1 MPDFSSYTGEHL
13 IPPYRILDLTDR
25 RAAFCGRLLADY
37 GADVVKIEPPAGD
50 DSRRRGPYPG
60 DAPHTERSLDFMFYN
75 TNKRSITLD
84 LDTAPGQDLFR
95 RLAAAADV
103 IIESGGWES
112 ANRESGGR
120 ESRSR
125 ESGGR
130 HYLRDR
136 GLDFDALRAANPGL
150 VTASVTPFG
159 GTGEWADYQ
168 GDDLVVMAA
177 SGYMQITGEPDA
189 PPVRQGNEHSHYPA
203 AQYAAVG
210 ILAALYY
217 RDFGGADSGGING
230 SGSGVG
236 QHIDVSSQE
245 ALITYYT
252 DAHPA
257 LLWRKLG
264 QNVTRVGTNSTLVI
278 PLGAYPCKD
287 GWIAAGVITP
297 REWDA
302 LAQWIHEVTGNDE
315 VLNEAYRGGNQDR
328 AEHIDIITAL
338 FLEFAENFTVQELF
352 HEGQRRNLVFL
363 PVNDVADLLADP
375 QLAESGFWADIEHN
389 DAAMGT
395 VKYPLGIFH
404 SDEVAPRRQ
413 PAPALGA
420 DNLAV
425 YQGELG
431 MSADELA
438 RLRADGVI

>member
-1 MPDFSSYTGEHL
+1 MPRFDEYTGEHL

-37 GADVVKIEPPAGD
+37 GADVVKVEPPSGD
-50 DSRRRGPYPG
+50 PSRRLGPYPS
-60 DAPHTERSLDFMFYN
+60 DSPDPERSLDFFFYN
-75 TNKRSITLD
+75 TNKRSITLN
-84 LDTAPGQDLFR
+84 LETESGRSLFR
-95 RLAAAADV
+95 RLAADADV
-103 IIESGGWES
+103 IIESFD
-112 ANRESGGR
+112 
-120 ESRSR
+120 
-125 ESGGR
+125 R
-130 HYLRDR
+130 HYLYDH
-136 GLDFDALRAANPGL
+136 GIGFDALRSDKPGL
-150 VTASVTPFG
+150 IMASVTPFG
-159 GTGEWADYQ
+159 NTGEWADYQ

-177 SGYMQITGEPDA
+177 SGYMQITGEPDE

-210 ILAALYY
+210 ILAALYH
-217 RDFGGADSGGING
+217 RDFGGGE
-230 SGSGVG
+230 G

-302 LAQWIHEVTGNDE
+302 LAEWIHEVTGNDE

-363 PVNDVADLLADP
+363 PVNEIADLLADP
-375 QLAESGFWADIEHN
+375 QLAESGFWYDIEHQES
-389 DAAMGT
+389 DVGT

-404 SDEVAPRRQ
+404 SDDVKARSR

-420 DNLAV
+420 DNAAV

-431 MSADELA
+431 LTPSEIASLKA
-438 RLRADGVI
+438 GGII

>member
-1 MPDFSSYTGEHL
+1 MPHFDDYTGEQL

-37 GADVVKIEPPAGD
+37 GADVVKVEPPHGD
-50 DSRRRGPYPG
+50 ASRRRGPYPG
-60 DAPHTERSLDFMFYN
+60 AVPDSAHSLDFMFYN

-84 LDTAPGQDLFR
+84 LDTAAGQDLFR
-95 RLAAAADV
+95 RLAAAADA
-103 IIESGGWES
+103 IIESYD
-112 ANRESGGR
+112 
-120 ESRSR
+120 
-125 ESGGR
+125 R
-130 HYLRDR
+130 HYLDDR
-136 GLDFDALRAANPGL
+136 GLGFESLRAANPGL
-150 VTASVTPFG
+150 VMASVTPFG
-159 GTGEWADYQ
+159 STGDWADYQ

-217 RDFGGADSGGING
+217 RDFGGIDAVGNGNG
-230 SGSGVG
+230 SGIGPGIG

-278 PLGAYPCKD
+278 PLGTYPCQD

-328 AEHIDIITAL
+328 AAHIDIITAL
-338 FLEFAENFTVQELF
+338 FLEFAANFTVQELF

-375 QLAESGFWADIEHN
+375 QLAASGFWANIEHHAGADN
-389 DAAMGT
+389 GNGDGDDADADARIGT
-395 VKYPLGIFH
+395 LQYPLGIFH
-404 SDEVAPRRQ
+404 SDDFTPRRQ

-420 DNLAV
+420 DNAAV

-431 MSADELA
+431 LSPGELDG
-438 RLRADGVI
+438 LRAAGVI

>member
-1 MPDFSSYTGEHL
+1 MPRFDEYTGENL

-50 DSRRRGPYPG
+50 PSRHLGPFVS
-60 DAPHTERSLDFMFYN
+60 DDPHLERSLDFLFYN
-75 TNKRSITLD
+75 TNKRSATLD
-84 LDTAPGQDLFR
+84 LETEQGRALFR
-95 RLAAAADV
+95 RLAADADV
-103 IIESGGWES
+103 IIESFD
-112 ANRESGGR
+112 
-120 ESRSR
+120 
-125 ESGGR
+125 R
-130 HYLRDR
+130 HYLYDR
-136 GLDFDALRAANPGL
+136 GIGFDALRADNPGL
-150 VTASVTPFG
+150 IMASVTPFG
-159 GTGEWADYQ
+159 CSGEWADYL

-177 SGYMQITGEPDA
+177 SGYMQITGEPDE
-189 PPVRQGNEHSHYPA
+189 PPVRQGNEHSHYPG

-210 ILAALYY
+210 ILAALYH
-217 RDFGGADSGGING
+217 RDFCGGE
-230 SGSGVG
+230 G

-302 LAQWIHEVTGNDE
+302 LAEWVHEVTGNDE
-315 VLNEAYRGGNQDR
+315 VLSETYRGGNQDR
-328 AEHIDIITAL
+328 AEHMDIITAL

-363 PVNDVADLLADP
+363 PVNEIADLLADP
-375 QLAESGFWADIEHN
+375 QLAESGFWYDIEHGS
-389 DAAMGT
+389 DDEVGAI
-395 VKYPLGIFH
+395 KYPLGIFH
-404 SDEVAPRRQ
+404 SDEVKARNR
-413 PAPALGA
+413 PAPSLGA
-420 DNLAV
+420 DNAAV

-431 MSADELA
+431 LSADEVAALV
-438 RLRADGVI
+438 ADGII

>member
-1 MPDFSSYTGEHL
+1 MPRFDEYTGEHL

-37 GADVVKIEPPAGD
+37 GADVVKVEPPAGD
-50 DSRRRGPYPG
+50 PSRRLGPFPG
-60 DAPHTERSLDFMFYN
+60 DVPDEERSLDFMFYN

-84 LDTAPGQDLFR
+84 LEREEGRDLFR
-95 RLAAAADV
+95 RLAANADV
-103 IIESGGWES
+103 VIESFD
-112 ANRESGGR
+112 RQ
-120 ESRSR
+120 
-125 ESGGR
+125 
-130 HYLRDR
+130 YLAER
-136 GLDFDALRAANPGL
+136 GLDFESLRADNPGL
-150 VTASVTPFG
+150 IQASVTPFG
-159 GTGEWADYQ
+159 HTGEWADFR

-177 SGYMQITGEPDA
+177 SGYMQITGEPDE
-189 PPVRQGNEHSHYPA
+189 PPVRQGNEHSHYPG

-217 RDFGGADSGGING
+217 RDFAGG
-230 SGSGVG
+230 GVG
-236 QHIDVSSQE
+236 QRIDVSSQE

-302 LAQWIHEVTGNDE
+302 LAEWIHEVTGNDE
-315 VLNEAYRGGNQDR
+315 VLSDAYRGGNQDR
-328 AEHIDIITAL
+328 AEHIDIITAM

-363 PVNDVADLLADP
+363 PVNEVADLLNDP
-375 QLAESGFWADIEHN
+375 QLAESGFWHDIEHDGGN
-389 DAAMGT
+389 LG
-395 VKYPLGIFH
+395 VLRYPIGIFH
-404 SDEVAPRRQ
+404 SEEISPQRN
-413 PAPALGA
+413 PAPKLGA
-420 DNLAV
+420 DNAAV
-425 YQGELG
+425 YRGELG
-431 MSADELA
+431 LTETDIS
-438 RLRADGVI
+438 RLRSDGVI

>member
-1 MPDFSSYTGEHL
+1 MPRFDDYTGEHL
-13 IPPYRILDLTDR
+13 IPPYRALDLTDR

-37 GADVVKIEPPAGD
+37 GADVVKVEPPGGD
-50 DSRRRGPYPG
+50 ASRRLGPFPG
-60 DAPHTERSLDFMFYN
+60 DAAGAERSLDFMFYN

-84 LDTAPGQDLFR
+84 LERASGRALFR
-95 RLAAAADV
+95 RLATDADV
-103 IIESGGWES
+103 IIESYD
-112 ANRESGGR
+112 RR
-120 ESRSR
+120 
-125 ESGGR
+125 
-130 HYLRDR
+130 YLYDR
-136 GLDFDALRAANPGL
+136 GIGFDALRADNPGL
-150 VTASVTPFG
+150 VMASVTPFG
-159 GTGEWADYQ
+159 AAGEWADYQ

-177 SGYMQITGEPDA
+177 SGYMQITGEPGA
-189 PPVRQGNEHSHYPA
+189 PPVRQGNEHSHYPG

-210 ILAALYY
+210 ILAALYH
-217 RDFGGADSGGING
+217 RDFGGGGI
-230 SGSGVG
+230 G
-236 QHIDVSSQE
+236 QHIDVASQE

-297 REWDA
+297 REWDT
-302 LAQWIHEVTGNDE
+302 LAEWIHEVTGNDE

-328 AEHIDIITAL
+328 AAHIDIITAL

-363 PVNDVADLLADP
+363 PVNEVADLLADP
-375 QLAESGFWADIEHN
+375 QLAESGFWYDIAH
-389 DAAMGT
+389 DDPSVGT
-395 VKYPLGIFH
+395 IKYPLGIFH
-404 SDEVAPRRQ
+404 SAEVSARRQ

-420 DNLAV
+420 DNAAV

-431 MSADELA
+431 LTADELA
-438 RLRADGVI
+438 ALRADGVI

>member
-1 MPDFSSYTGEHL
+1 MPRFDEYTGEHL

-25 RAAFCGRLLADY
+25 RTAFCGRLLADY
-37 GADVVKIEPPAGD
+37 GADVVKVEPPSGD
-50 DSRRRGPYPG
+50 VSRRLGPYPG
-60 DAPHTERSLDFMFYN
+60 DVPDAERSLDFLFYN

-84 LDTAPGQDLFR
+84 LETEAGRALFR
-95 RLAAAADV
+95 RLAADADV
-103 IIESGGWES
+103 IIESF
-112 ANRESGGR
+112 
-120 ESRSR
+120 
-125 ESGGR
+125 
-130 HYLRDR
+130 DR
-136 GLDFDALRAANPGL
+136 RQLPDKGLGYDDLRADNPGL
-150 VTASVTPFG
+150 VMASVTPFG
-159 GTGEWADYQ
+159 SSGEWADYT

-177 SGYMQITGEPDA
+177 SGYMQITGEPDE
-189 PPVRQGNEHSHYPA
+189 PPVRQGNEHSHYPG

-217 RDFGGADSGGING
+217 RDFGD
-230 SGSGVG
+230 SGVG

-302 LAQWIHEVTGNDE
+302 LAEWIHEVTGNDE

-363 PVNDVADLLADP
+363 PVNEVADLLADP
-375 QLAESGFWADIEHN
+375 QLADSGFWYDIEHE
-389 DAAMGT
+389 DASIGT
-395 VKYPLGIFH
+395 IKYPLGIFH
-404 SDEVAPRRQ
+404 SEEVSARRR

-420 DNLAV
+420 DNAAV

-431 MSADELA
+431 LTADDLA
-438 RLRADGVI
+438 TLQADGVI

>member
-1 MPDFSSYTGEHL
+1 MPRFDDYTGEHL

-37 GADVVKIEPPAGD
+37 GADVVKVEPPIGD
-50 DSRRRGPYPG
+50 PSRRLGPYPG
-60 DAPHTERSLDFMFYN
+60 DIPDAGRSLDFMFYN
-75 TNKRSITLD
+75 TNKRSVTLD
-84 LDTAPGQDLFR
+84 LEAEPGRALFR
-95 RLAAAADV
+95 RLAADADV
-103 IIESGGWES
+103 IIESCH
-112 ANRESGGR
+112 
-120 ESRSR
+120 
-125 ESGGR
+125 R
-130 HYLRDR
+130 HWLYDR
-136 GLDFDALRAANPGL
+136 GLGYEALRAANPGL
-150 VTASVTPFG
+150 IMASVTPFG
-159 GTGEWADYQ
+159 NTGVWADYQ

-177 SGYMQITGEPDA
+177 SGYMQITGEPDE

-203 AQYAAVG
+203 AQYAAVA
-210 ILAALYY
+210 ILAALYH
-217 RDFGGADSGGING
+217 RDFAGGGR
-230 SGSGVG
+230 G
-236 QHIDVSSQE
+236 QRIDVSSQE

-278 PLGAYPCKD
+278 PLGAYPCQD

-302 LAQWIHEVTGNDE
+302 LAAWIHEVTGNDE

-328 AEHIDIITAL
+328 AGHIDIITAL

-363 PVNDVADLLADP
+363 PVNDVADLLSDP
-375 QLAESGFWADIEHN
+375 QLAESGFWTDIEHN
-389 DAAMGT
+389 DAAIGT

-404 SDEVAPRRQ
+404 SDAVVPRRQ

-431 MSADELA
+431 LSADELA
-438 RLRADGVI
+438 RLRADGAI

>member
-1 MPDFSSYTGEHL
+1 MPRFDDYTGVDL

-37 GADVVKIEPPAGD
+37 GADVVKVEPPDGD
-50 DSRRRGPYPG
+50 PSRSMGLYPADLPGP
-60 DAPHTERSLDFMFYN
+60 ESSLDFMFYN

-84 LDTAPGQDLFR
+84 LESESGRALFR
-95 RLAAAADV
+95 RLAADADV
-103 IIESGGWES
+103 IIESFD
-112 ANRESGGR
+112 RR
-120 ESRSR
+120 
-125 ESGGR
+125 
-130 HYLRDR
+130 YLYDR
-136 GLDFDALRAANPGL
+136 GIGFDSLRADNLGL
-150 VTASVTPFG
+150 VMASVTPFG
-159 GTGEWADYQ
+159 CTGDWADYQ

-177 SGYMQITGEPDA
+177 SGYMQITGEPDQ

-210 ILAALYY
+210 ILAALYS
-217 RDFGGADSGGING
+217 RDFGVDESGEASGQIGI
-230 SGSGVG
+230 G

-302 LAQWIHEVTGNDE
+302 LAEWIHEVTGNDE

-363 PVNDVADLLADP
+363 PVNDIADLLADP
-375 QLAESGFWADIEHN
+375 QLAESGFWSDIEH
-389 DAAMGT
+389 DDTSIGT
-395 VKYPLGIFH
+395 LKYPLGIFH
-404 SDEVAPRRQ
+404 SDEVSPRRR
-413 PAPALGA
+413 PAPSLGA
-420 DNLAV
+420 DNRAV
-425 YQGELG
+425 FRGELG
-431 MSADELA
+431 LSDDEITALHT
-438 RLRADGVI
+438 RGII

>member
-1 MPDFSSYTGEHL
+1 MPRFEDYTGEHL
-13 IPPYRILDLTDR
+13 VPPYRILDLTDR

-37 GADVVKIEPPAGD
+37 GADVVKVEPPAGD
-50 DSRRRGPYPG
+50 ESRRLGPFL
-60 DAPHTERSLDFMFYN
+60 DDVQDDEHSLDFLFYN
-75 TNKRSITLD
+75 TNKRSVTLD
-84 LDTAPGQDLFR
+84 LEIEEGRALFR
-95 RLAAAADV
+95 RLAADADV
-103 IIESGGWES
+103 IIESF
-112 ANRESGGR
+112 
-120 ESRSR
+120 SRN
-125 ESGGR
+125 
-130 HYLRDR
+130 YLSDR
-136 GLDFDALRAANPGL
+136 GIGYDALRADNPGL
-150 VTASVTPFG
+150 IMASVTPFG
-159 GTGEWADYQ
+159 CTGEWADYQ

-177 SGYMQITGEPDA
+177 SGYMQITGEPDE

-217 RDFGGADSGGING
+217 RDFAGG
-230 SGSGVG
+230 GVG

-278 PLGAYPCKD
+278 PLGAYPCQD

-363 PVNDVADLLADP
+363 PVNEVADLLADP
-375 QLAESGFWADIEHN
+375 QLAESGFWHEIEHEGSTLG
-389 DAAMGT
+389 AL
-395 VKYPLGIFH
+395 KYPIGIFH
-404 SDEVAPRRQ
+404 SEEVYPRRK
-413 PAPALGA
+413 PAPSLGA
-420 DNLAV
+420 DNAAL

-431 MSADELA
+431 LTPAEID
-438 RLRADGVI
+438 RLRGNGVI

>member
-1 MPDFSSYTGEHL
+1 MTRFDDYTGEDL

-37 GADVVKIEPPAGD
+37 GADVVKVEPPGGD
-50 DSRRRGPYPG
+50 PSRSMGPYPADVPG
-60 DAPHTERSLDFMFYN
+60 PESSLDFMFYN

-84 LDTAPGQDLFR
+84 LERASGRALFR
-95 RLAAAADV
+95 RLAADADV
-103 IIESGGWES
+103 VIESFD
-112 ANRESGGR
+112 
-120 ESRSR
+120 
-125 ESGGR
+125 R
-130 HYLRDR
+130 HYLYDR
-136 GLDFDALRAANPGL
+136 GIGFDALRADNPGL
-150 VTASVTPFG
+150 VMASVTPFG
-159 GTGEWADYQ
+159 CTGDWADYQ

-177 SGYMQITGEPDA
+177 SGYMQITGEPDE

-210 ILAALYY
+210 ILAALYS
-217 RDFGGADSGGING
+217 RDFGVDESGEA
-230 SGSGVG
+230 SGQTGVG

-257 LLWRKLG
+257 LLWRKLR

-278 PLGAYPCKD
+278 PLGAYPCQD

-302 LAQWIHEVTGNDE
+302 LAEWIHEVTGNDE

-363 PVNDVADLLADP
+363 PVNDIADLLADP
-375 QLAESGFWADIEHN
+375 QLAESGFWSDIEH
-389 DAAMGT
+389 DDSTIGT
-395 VKYPLGIFH
+395 LRYPLGIFH
-404 SDEVAPRRQ
+404 SDEVSPRRR
-413 PAPALGA
+413 PAPSLGA

-425 YQGELG
+425 FRGELG
-431 MSADELA
+431 LSDDEITA
-438 RLRADGVI
+438 LRADGVI

>member
-1 MPDFSSYTGEHL
+1 MPRFDDYAGEHL

-37 GADVVKIEPPAGD
+37 GADVVKIESPGGD
-50 DSRRRGPYPG
+50 PSRRLGPFPD
-60 DAPHTERSLDFMFYN
+60 DAPNDERSLDFMFYN

-84 LDTAPGQDLFR
+84 LESEDGRAIFR
-95 RLAAAADV
+95 RLVADADV
-103 IIESGGWES
+103 VIESYD
-112 ANRESGGR
+112 
-120 ESRSR
+120 
-125 ESGGR
+125 R
-130 HYLRDR
+130 HYLSAL
-136 GLDFDALRAANPGL
+136 GIGYDALRAQNPGL
-150 VTASVTPFG
+150 IVASVTPFG
-159 GTGEWADYQ
+159 DSGEWADYR

-177 SGYMQITGEPDA
+177 SGYMQITGEPDE

-217 RDFGGADSGGING
+217 RDFAGG
-230 SGSGVG
+230 GVG

-297 REWDA
+297 REWDT
-302 LAQWIHEVTGNDE
+302 LAEWIHEVTGNGE
-315 VLNEAYRGGNQDR
+315 VLSESYRGGNQDR

-363 PVNDVADLLADP
+363 PVNEVADLLADP
-375 QLAESGFWADIEHN
+375 QLAESGFWYDIEHD
-389 DAAMGT
+389 DAAIGT
-395 VKYPLGIFH
+395 IKYPLGIFH
-404 SDEVAPRRQ
+404 SEEVSARRR

-420 DNLAV
+420 DNAAV

-431 MSADELA
+431 LTADELSA
-438 RLRADGVI
+438 LAADGII

>member
-1 MPDFSSYTGEHL
+1 MPRFDDYTGEYL

-37 GADVVKIEPPAGD
+37 GADVVKVEPPAGD
-50 DSRRRGPYPG
+50 LSRRLGPYPDDFP
-60 DAPHTERSLDFMFYN
+60 DAERSLDFMFYN

-84 LDTAPGQDLFR
+84 LDTPSGQALFR
-95 RLAAAADV
+95 RLAADADV
-103 IIESGGWES
+103 VIASFD
-112 ANRESGGR
+112 
-120 ESRSR
+120 
-125 ESGGR
+125 R
-130 HYLRDR
+130 HYLDDR
-136 GLDFDALRAANPGL
+136 GLGIDALRAVNPGL
-150 VTASVTPFG
+150 ITASVTPFG
-159 GTGEWADYQ
+159 GSGEWADYQ

-177 SGYMQITGEPDA
+177 SGYMQITGEPDE

-210 ILAALYY
+210 ILAALYH
-217 RDFGGADSGGING
+217 RDFGGGE
-230 SGSGVG
+230 G

-252 DAHPA
+252 DAHPT

-278 PLGAYPCKD
+278 PLGAYPCRD

-302 LAQWIHEVTGNDE
+302 LAEWIHEVTGNDE
-315 VLNEAYRGGNQDR
+315 ALNEAYRGGNQDR

-338 FLEFAENFTVQELF
+338 FLEFAEHFTVQELF

-363 PVNDVADLLADP
+363 PVNEVADLLADP
-375 QLAESGFWADIEHN
+375 QLAESGFWYDIEHA
-389 DAAMGT
+389 DAAIGT

-404 SDEVAPRRQ
+404 SAEVAARRR

-425 YQGELG
+425 YRGELG
-431 MSADELA
+431 LSAGELA
-438 RLRADGVI
+438 LLRADGVI

>member
-1 MPDFSSYTGEHL
+1 MPRFDEYTGEHL
-13 IPPYRILDLTDR
+13 IPPYRVLDLNDR
-25 RAAFCGRLLADY
+25 PAAFCGRLLADY
-37 GADVVKIEPPAGD
+37 GADVVKVEPPTGD
-50 DSRRRGPYPG
+50 RSRTLGPYPG
-60 DAPHTERSLDFMFYN
+60 DAPDTEQSLDFLFYN

-84 LDTAPGQDLFR
+84 LEGEAGRGLFR
-95 RLAAAADV
+95 RLAADADV
-103 IIESGGWES
+103 IIESYD
-112 ANRESGGR
+112 
-120 ESRSR
+120 
-125 ESGGR
+125 R
-130 HYLRDR
+130 HYLAER
-136 GLDFDALRAANPGL
+136 GIGYDDLRVDNPGL
-150 VTASVTPFG
+150 VMASVTPFG
-159 GTGEWADYQ
+159 STGEWADYA

-177 SGYMQITGEPDA
+177 SGYMQITGEPDE
-189 PPVRQGNEHSHYPA
+189 PPVRQGNEHSHYPG
-203 AQYAAVG
+203 AQYAVVG

-217 RDFGGADSGGING
+217 RDFADG
-230 SGSGVG
+230 GVG

-302 LAQWIHEVTGNDE
+302 LAEWIHEVTGNDE

-363 PVNDVADLLADP
+363 PVNEVADLLADP
-375 QLAESGFWADIEHN
+375 QLAESGFWYDIEHGEESI
-389 DAAMGT
+389 GT
-395 VKYPLGIFH
+395 IKYPLGIFH
-404 SDEVAPRRQ
+404 SEEVSARSR

-420 DNLAV
+420 DNVAV

-431 MSADELA
+431 LTVEDLA
-438 RLRADGVI
+438 ALQVDGVI

>member
-1 MPDFSSYTGEHL
+1 MPRFDEYTGEHL

-37 GADVVKIEPPAGD
+37 GADVVKVEPPSGD
-50 DSRRRGPYPG
+50 HSRTLGPYPG
-60 DAPHTERSLDFMFYN
+60 DVPDAEHSLDFLFYN

-84 LDTAPGQDLFR
+84 LETAAGLRLFR
-95 RLAAAADV
+95 RLAAEADV
-103 IIESGGWES
+103 IIESFD
-112 ANRESGGR
+112 
-120 ESRSR
+120 
-125 ESGGR
+125 R
-130 HYLRDR
+130 HYLSDR
-136 GLDFDALRAANPGL
+136 GLGYDALRADNPGL
-150 VTASVTPFG
+150 VMASVTPFG
-159 GTGEWADYQ
+159 STGEWADYT

-177 SGYMQITGEPDA
+177 SGYMQITGEPDE
-189 PPVRQGNEHSHYPA
+189 PPVRQGNEHSHYPG

-217 RDFGGADSGGING
+217 RDFNGG
-230 SGSGVG
+230 GVG

-302 LAQWIHEVTGNDE
+302 LAAWIHEVTGNDE

-363 PVNDVADLLADP
+363 PVNEVADLLADP
-375 QLAESGFWADIEHN
+375 QLEESGFWYDIEHE
-389 DAAMGT
+389 DPSIGT

-404 SDEVAPRRQ
+404 SEEVSARRR

-431 MSADELA
+431 MTAEEIA
-438 RLRADGVI
+438 KLRADGVI

>member
-1 MPDFSSYTGEHL
+1 MPRFDDYTGEHL

-37 GADVVKIEPPAGD
+37 GADVVKVEPPIGD
-50 DSRRRGPYPG
+50 PSRRLGPYPG
-60 DAPHTERSLDFMFYN
+60 DIPDAGRSLDFMFYN
-75 TNKRSITLD
+75 TNKRSVTLD
-84 LDTAPGQDLFR
+84 LEAEPGRALFR
-95 RLAAAADV
+95 RLAADADV
-103 IIESGGWES
+103 IIESCH
-112 ANRESGGR
+112 
-120 ESRSR
+120 
-125 ESGGR
+125 R
-130 HYLRDR
+130 HWLRDL
-136 GLDFDALRAANPGL
+136 GLGYDALRAANPGL
-150 VTASVTPFG
+150 IMASVTPFG
-159 GTGEWADYQ
+159 NTGVWADYQ

-177 SGYMQITGEPDA
+177 SGYMQITGEPDE

-203 AQYAAVG
+203 AQYAAVA
-210 ILAALYY
+210 ILAALYH
-217 RDFGGADSGGING
+217 RDFAGG
-230 SGSGVG
+230 G
-236 QHIDVSSQE
+236 QGQRIDVSSQE

-278 PLGAYPCKD
+278 PLGAYPCQD

-302 LAQWIHEVTGNDE
+302 LAAWIHEVTGNDE

-338 FLEFAENFTVQELF
+338 FLEFAANFTVQELF

-363 PVNDVADLLADP
+363 PVNEIADLLADP
-375 QLAESGFWADIEHN
+375 QLAESGFWTDIEHN
-389 DAAMGT
+389 DAAIGT

-404 SDEVAPRRQ
+404 SDAVAPRRQ

-431 MSADELA
+431 LSADELA
-438 RLRADGVI
+438 RLRADGAI

>member
-1 MPDFSSYTGEHL
+1 MPRFDDYTGEHL

-37 GADVVKIEPPAGD
+37 GADVVKVEPPAGD
-50 DSRRRGPYPG
+50 PSRRLGPYPG
-60 DAPHTERSLDFMFYN
+60 DASDDERSLDFMFYN

-84 LDTAPGQDLFR
+84 LESEAGRALFR
-95 RLAAAADV
+95 RLAADADV
-103 IIESGGWES
+103 IIESFDR
-112 ANRESGGR
+112 N
-120 ESRSR
+120 
-125 ESGGR
+125 
-130 HYLRDR
+130 YLYEL
-136 GLDFDALRAANPGL
+136 GIGFDSLRADNSGL
-150 VTASVTPFG
+150 IMASVTPFG
-159 GTGEWADYQ
+159 CTGEWADYQ

-189 PPVRQGNEHSHYPA
+189 PPVRQGNEHSHYPG

-217 RDFGGADSGGING
+217 RDFGGGGI
-230 SGSGVG
+230 G

-278 PLGAYPCKD
+278 PLGAYPCQD

-338 FLEFAENFTVQELF
+338 FLEFADNFTVQELF

-363 PVNDVADLLADP
+363 PVNEVADLLADP
-375 QLAESGFWADIEHN
+375 QLSESGFWYDIEH
-389 DAAMGT
+389 DDGDLGAL
-395 VKYPLGIFH
+395 KYPLGIFH
-404 SDEVAPRRQ
+404 SEEVSALSR

-420 DNLAV
+420 DNAAV

-431 MSADELA
+431 LVDDELA
-438 RLRADGVI
+438 ALIAGGVI

>member
-1 MPDFSSYTGEHL
+1 MPSFDDYNGETL

-37 GADVVKIEPPAGD
+37 GADVVKVEPPAGD
-50 DSRRRGPYPG
+50 PSRRLGPYPD

-84 LDTAPGQDLFR
+84 LESPAGRELFR
-95 RLAAAADV
+95 RLAADADA
-103 IIESGGWES
+103 IIESFD
-112 ANRESGGR
+112 RR
-120 ESRSR
+120 
-125 ESGGR
+125 
-130 HYLRDR
+130 YLDDR
-136 GLDFDALRAANPGL
+136 GIGFDALRAGNPGL
-150 VTASVTPFG
+150 VMASVTPFG
-159 GTGEWADYQ
+159 GAGEWADYL

-203 AQYAAVG
+203 AQYASLG
-210 ILAALYY
+210 ILAALYH
-217 RDFGGADSGGING
+217 RDFGDGDGG
-230 SGSGVG
+230 SGTG
-236 QHIDVSSQE
+236 QHIDVSAQE

-257 LLWRKLG
+257 LLWRRLG

-315 VLNEAYRGGNQDR
+315 VLSDAYRGGNQDR
-328 AEHIDIITAL
+328 AEHIDIITAM

-375 QLAESGFWADIEHN
+375 QLAESGFWTDIEHD
-389 DAAMGT
+389 DAAIGT
-395 VKYPLGIFH
+395 LQYPLGIFH
-404 SDEVAPRRQ
+404 SDEVAPGKR
-413 PAPALGA
+413 PAPSLGA
-420 DNLAV
+420 DNMAV
-425 YQGELG
+425 FRGELG
-431 MSADELA
+431 LNSAELA
-438 RLRADGVI
+438 ALRADGII

>member
-1 MPDFSSYTGEHL
+1 MPRFDDYTGEHL

-37 GADVVKIEPPAGD
+37 GADVLKVEPPGGD
-50 DSRRRGPYPG
+50 PSRRLGPFAD
-60 DAPHTERSLDFMFYN
+60 DAPDDERSLDFMFYN

-84 LDTAPGQDLFR
+84 LESEAGRALFR
-95 RLAAAADV
+95 RLVADSDV
-103 IIESGGWES
+103 LIESYD
-112 ANRESGGR
+112 RD
-120 ESRSR
+120 
-125 ESGGR
+125 
-130 HYLRDR
+130 YLNAL
-136 GLDFDALRAANPGL
+136 GIGHDALRAQNPGL
-150 VTASVTPFG
+150 IVASVTPFG
-159 GTGEWADYQ
+159 GSGEWADYQ

-177 SGYMQITGEPDA
+177 SGYMQITGEPDE

-217 RDFGGADSGGING
+217 RDFAGG
-230 SGSGVG
+230 GVG

-302 LAQWIHEVTGNDE
+302 LAEWIHEVTGNDE

-363 PVNDVADLLADP
+363 PVNEVADLLADP
-375 QLAESGFWADIEHN
+375 QLAESGFWYDIEHD
-389 DAAMGT
+389 DATIGT

-404 SDEVAPRRQ
+404 SEEVSAGRR

-420 DNLAV
+420 DNTAV

-431 MSADELA
+431 LTADELA
-438 RLRADGVI
+438 ALQADGVI

>member
-1 MPDFSSYTGEHL
+1 MPRFDDYTGENL

-37 GADVVKIEPPAGD
+37 GADVVKVEPPYGD
-50 DSRRRGPYPG
+50 PSRRLGPYPH
-60 DAPHTERSLDFMFYN
+60 DAPHAERSLDFMFYN

-84 LDTAPGQDLFR
+84 LEREPGRALFR
-95 RLAAAADV
+95 RLAADADA
-103 IIESGGWES
+103 IIASC
-112 ANRESGGR
+112 R
-120 ESRSR
+120 
-125 ESGGR
+125 R
-130 HYLRDR
+130 HYLDDL
-136 GLDFDALRAANPGL
+136 GIGFDTLRADNPGL
-150 VTASVTPFG
+150 ITASVTPFG
-159 GTGEWADYQ
+159 STGEWADYQ

-203 AQYAAVG
+203 AQYAAVA
-210 ILAALYY
+210 ILAALYH
-217 RDFGGADSGGING
+217 RDFGNG
-230 SGSGVG
+230 SG
-236 QHIDVSSQE
+236 QHIDISSQE

-264 QNVTRVGTNSTLVI
+264 RNVTRVGTNSTLVI
-278 PLGAYPCKD
+278 PLGAYPCQD

-328 AEHIDIITAL
+328 AQYIDIITAL

-363 PVNDVADLLADP
+363 PVNEIADLLTDP
-375 QLAESGFWADIEHN
+375 QLAESGFWCDIPHADPAI
-389 DAAMGT
+389 GS

-404 SDEVAPRRQ
+404 SEEVQPRRQ

-420 DNLAV
+420 DNAAV

-431 MSADELA
+431 LTSTHLDALKN
-438 RLRADGVI
+438 DGII

>member
-1 MPDFSSYTGEHL
+1 MPRFDDYAGEHL

-37 GADVVKIEPPAGD
+37 GADVVKVEPTGGD
-50 DSRRRGPYPG
+50 PSRRLGPFPD
-60 DAPHTERSLDFMFYN
+60 DAPDDERSLDFMFYN

-84 LDTAPGQDLFR
+84 LESDAGRAIFR
-95 RLAAAADV
+95 RLVADADV
-103 IIESGGWES
+103 VIESYD
-112 ANRESGGR
+112 
-120 ESRSR
+120 
-125 ESGGR
+125 R
-130 HYLRDR
+130 HYLSAL
-136 GLDFDALRAANPGL
+136 GIGYDALRAQNPGL
-150 VTASVTPFG
+150 IVASVTPFG
-159 GTGEWADYQ
+159 GSGEWADYR

-177 SGYMQITGEPDA
+177 SGYMQITGEPDE

-217 RDFGGADSGGING
+217 RDFAGG
-230 SGSGVG
+230 GVG

-297 REWDA
+297 REWDT
-302 LAQWIHEVTGNDE
+302 LAEWIHEVTGNDE
-315 VLNEAYRGGNQDR
+315 VLSEAYRGGNQDR

-363 PVNDVADLLADP
+363 PVNEVADLLADP
-375 QLAESGFWADIEHN
+375 QLAESGFWYDIEHD
-389 DAAMGT
+389 DAAIGAI
-395 VKYPLGIFH
+395 KYPLGIFH
-404 SDEVAPRRQ
+404 SEEVSARRR

-420 DNLAV
+420 DNAAV

-431 MSADELA
+431 LTADELA
-438 RLRADGVI
+438 ALATDGII

>member
-1 MPDFSSYTGEHL
+1 MPRFDNYTGEHL
-13 IPPYRILDLTDR
+13 IPPYRVLDLTDR

-37 GADVVKIEPPAGD
+37 GADVVKIEPPGGD
-50 DSRRRGPYPG
+50 PSRRLGPFPD
-60 DAPHTERSLDFMFYN
+60 DAPDDERSLDFLFYN

-84 LDTAPGQDLFR
+84 LESEEGRALFR
-95 RLAAAADV
+95 RLVADSDV
-103 IIESGGWES
+103 VIESYD
-112 ANRESGGR
+112 RQ
-120 ESRSR
+120 
-125 ESGGR
+125 
-130 HYLRDR
+130 YLHAR
-136 GLDFDALRAANPGL
+136 GIGFDDLRAENPGL
-150 VTASVTPFG
+150 IVASVTPFG
-159 GTGEWADYQ
+159 GSGEWADYQ

-177 SGYMQITGEPDA
+177 SGYMQITGEPDE

-217 RDFGGADSGGING
+217 RDFGGG
-230 SGSGVG
+230 GVG

-257 LLWRKLG
+257 LLWRTLG

-302 LAQWIHEVTGNDE
+302 LAEWIHEVTGNDE

-363 PVNDVADLLADP
+363 PVNEVADLIADP
-375 QLAESGFWADIEHN
+375 QLAESGFWYDIDHK
-389 DAAMGT
+389 DIGAGT
-395 VKYPLGIFH
+395 VQYPLGIFH
-404 SDEVAPRRQ
+404 SDEVSARNR
-413 PAPALGA
+413 PAPTLGA
-420 DNLAV
+420 DNAAV
-425 YQGELG
+425 YMGELG
-431 MSADELA
+431 LSTDELS
-438 RLRADGVI
+438 RLRSEGVI

>member
-1 MPDFSSYTGEHL
+1 MPRFDDYTGEHL

-37 GADVVKIEPPAGD
+37 GADVVKVEPPGGD
-50 DSRRRGPYPG
+50 PSRRLGPFPG
-60 DAPHTERSLDFMFYN
+60 DAPDDERSLDFMFYN
-75 TNKRSITLD
+75 TNKRSITLE
-84 LDTAPGQDLFR
+84 LESEAGRALFR
-95 RLAAAADV
+95 RLAADADV
-103 IIESGGWES
+103 VIESYD
-112 ANRESGGR
+112 RD
-120 ESRSR
+120 
-125 ESGGR
+125 
-130 HYLRDR
+130 YLNAL
-136 GLDFDALRAANPGL
+136 GIGYDALRAQNPGL
-150 VTASVTPFG
+150 IVASVTPFG
-159 GTGEWADYQ
+159 GAGEWADYQ

-177 SGYMQITGEPDA
+177 SGYMQITGEPDE

-217 RDFGGADSGGING
+217 RDFAGG
-230 SGSGVG
+230 GVG

-257 LLWRKLG
+257 LLWRRLG

-278 PLGAYPCKD
+278 PLGAYPCQD

-297 REWDA
+297 REWDT
-302 LAQWIHEVTGNDE
+302 LAEWIHEVTGNDE
-315 VLNEAYRGGNQDR
+315 ALNEAYRGGNQDR

-363 PVNDVADLLADP
+363 PVNEVADLLADP
-375 QLAESGFWADIEHN
+375 QLAESGFWYDIEHD
-389 DAAMGT
+389 DATIGT

-404 SDEVAPRRQ
+404 SEEVLARRR

-420 DNLAV
+420 DNPAV

-431 MSADELA
+431 LTADELA
-438 RLRADGVI
+438 AFNADGVI